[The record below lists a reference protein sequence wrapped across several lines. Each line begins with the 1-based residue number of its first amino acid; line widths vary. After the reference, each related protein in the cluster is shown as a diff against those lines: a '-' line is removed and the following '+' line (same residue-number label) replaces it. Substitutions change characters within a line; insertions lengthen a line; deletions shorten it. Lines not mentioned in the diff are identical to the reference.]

1 MMIIFNTPHVSE
13 KHICFYTQQDM
24 DSGKS
29 EFLRLFEVVECGYS
43 HPSVEECTWPVI
55 QLIWRGSFL
64 KSDVDGAK
72 LVLLEAA
79 QKVAGSIQLL

>member
-1 MMIIFNTPHVSE
+1 MMTIFNTPHVSE
-13 KHICFYTQQDM
+13 KHICFLTRQDT
-24 DSGKS
+24 DIGRS
-29 EFLRLFEVVECGYS
+29 EYLRFFEVIECGYP
-43 HPSVEECTWPVI
+43 HPDAPECICPVI
-55 QLIWRGSFL
+55 KTIGHGSFL